1 MSYPKLISKLY
12 SPKVLWGQNDVTVV
26 IRILLHD
33 VHEYYLRV
41 ECDHLLFSTTL
52 NEKNYCICLQLFGTI
67 VAEKTTHVNLGR
79 EIKVTLFKAHKWTSW
94 LRLQI
99 ENEKNPLITSDP
111 DYLCKDKWF
120 TPLKLE
126 GESFTE
132 YKRRNNITNIMPDVP
147 STDGEESDD
156 CMMDMS
162 LW

>member
-1 MSYPKLISKLY
+1 MSQSFSVFNFTTSMSITFDS
-12 SPKVLWGQNDVTVV
+12 NV
-26 IRILLHD
+26 II
-33 VHEYYLRV
+33 YYL
-41 ECDHLLFSTTL
+41 
-52 NEKNYCICLQLFGTI
+52 

-79 EIKVTLFKAHKWTSW
+79 EIKVTLFKAHKWTAW

-120 TPLKLE
+120 TPLKIE

-156 CMMDMS
+156 DMMDMS